1 MRHPI
6 RWWEELKGILLRQFR
21 STFTRTLDVQ
31 WLDHRQGGGV
41 VEYHLKGK
49 IKAQVR
55 VLGPTNLDQAIENR
69 TQVAAKMGPKLG
81 ECIWSTTTN
90 PT

>member
-1 MRHPI
+1 M
-6 RWWEELKGILLRQFR
+6 
-21 STFTRTLDVQ
+21 
-31 WLDHRQGGGV
+31 
-41 VEYHLKGK
+41 VEYHRKFIELLAPLEGVHEEIAKGQFINGLKGK